1 MRKINT
7 LDGGVNQSDKRRSMR
22 VFIDIPVSV
31 FGQTLE
37 GKIFE
42 EQTSTATVNAHG
54 ALVFLKTDINPQ
66 KPAFLK
72 NSKTQMEIQCRIAY
86 RKEIKTGRFEIGLE
100 FTSPLPKF
108 WGINF
113 PPEDWDPSERKKPTS
128 PQRPISP
135 SKKGLRK

>member
-1 MRKINT
+1 MGKINT
-7 LDGGVNQSDKRRSMR
+7 AEGAVNQSDKRRSMR
-22 VFIDIPVSV
+22 VVIEIPVGV
-31 FGQTLE
+31 FGQNLD

-54 ALVFLKTDINPQ
+54 ARIFLEAVIDPQ
-66 KPAFLK
+66 KPVLLT
-72 NSKTQMEIQCRIAY
+72 NTKTRMEVQCRIAY

-100 FTSPLPKF
+100 FTSPLPRF

-135 SKKGLRK
+135 PKKGLSR